1 MEVNLESSKWL
12 GLEQLGL
19 NREDILRERTLM
31 QDVSIEEIVST
42 GM

>member
-1 MEVNLESSKWL
+1 MARIRAA
-12 GLEQLGL
+12 GLEQ
-19 NREDILRERTLM
+19 EDILREMTLM